1 MWQNDDKLENLISCM
16 LEYQAEIDF
25 NAKDLN
31 ADKVK
36 FYEGVR
42 QRMAAIYKEHLWFF
56 GPEKS
61 SSFPFPGRH
70 NSLVSVDKQFGKEKW
85 EKQKKLDDDLIKH
98 NCNRVLEKTKVKR

>member
-42 QRMAAIYKEHLWFF
+42 QRMAAIYKEHL
-56 GPEKS
+56 
-61 SSFPFPGRH
+61 
-70 NSLVSVDKQFGKEKW
+70 
-85 EKQKKLDDDLIKH
+85 
-98 NCNRVLEKTKVKR
+98 